1 MICVFDGRYLVHKQD
16 TVNKRKTDRESNRK
30 RGEELLEKGEEEEG
44 KKFINRCIKIDE
56 RIVTVAMRALSGRK
70 IPYIVAPY

>member
-1 MICVFDGRYLVHKQD
+1 MHKQD